1 MLSTVPFLQ
10 FNAYNDNLFAGKQ
23 SAYLADNRHVYLLP
37 NGRINVGSL
46 NRNNLDRFA
55 QAFHEAIMN
64 VPDEETDAQLN
75 TA

>member
-1 MLSTVPFLQ
+1 MPLYGYTV
-10 FNAYNDNLFAGKQ
+10 AYNDHLFPGKQ
-23 SAYLADNRHVYLLP
+23 AAYLADRCHIYLLQ

-64 VPDEETDAQLN
+64 VPDQETDAQLN
-75 TA
+75 AA